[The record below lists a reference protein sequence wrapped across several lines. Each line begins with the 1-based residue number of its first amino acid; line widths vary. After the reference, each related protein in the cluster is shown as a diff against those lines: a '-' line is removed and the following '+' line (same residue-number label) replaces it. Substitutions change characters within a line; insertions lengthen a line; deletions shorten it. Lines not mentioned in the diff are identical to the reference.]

1 MALYVYGIM
10 RADDA
15 ARAVSAIR
23 AAHAAT
29 ADAIE
34 HEAISAVVRVLPDT
48 EVRLGREAILGH
60 SNVLQTAFEHGPVV
74 PMRLGTAMPDADT
87 VVREVLAPRAQALA
101 MRLEALDGKAEM
113 QVKATYAEE
122 PLLRS
127 ILDGDPALKRAVE
140 RNRGLPPAA
149 THFDQIR
156 IGEAI
161 AHAVQARQ
169 AQDSEMLL
177 DALRPLALAV
187 SVSRPHHER
196 AVLNAAFL
204 VDSDGLAEFDRA
216 VEQMSRDRGTDI
228 EFKLIGP
235 LPAYSFVEGD
245 WEAVGT
251 ARKGA
256 GWA

>member
-10 RADDA
+10 RAGDA
-15 ARAVSAIR
+15 TRAVSAIR
-23 AAHAAT
+23 AAHAT

-34 HEAISAVVRVLPDT
+34 HDQIAALVGALPDA
-48 EVRLGREAILGH
+48 ERRLGREGILGH
-60 SNVLQTAFEHGPVV
+60 ANVLQAAFEHGPVL
-74 PMRLGTAMPDADT
+74 PMRLGTAMPDAEA
-87 VVREVLAPRAQALA
+87 VVRELLAPHVQALS
-101 MRLEALDGKAEM
+101 MRLDALDGKAEM

-127 ILDGDPALKRAVE
+127 ILERDPALRREVD

-161 AHAVQARQ
+161 SQAVQARQ
-169 AQDSEMLL
+169 AADGEALL
-177 DALRPLALAV
+177 SALRPLALVV

-204 VDSDGLAEFDRA
+204 VDSDELAEFDRA
-216 VEQMSRDRGTDI
+216 VEQLSQERAADI

-235 LPAYSFVEGD
+235 LPAYSFVEGE
-245 WEAVGT
+245 WEAVEA

-256 GWA
+256 AWA